1 MKNIKKLFLLI
12 LSAFFI
18 SSPCFW
24 AVVDLSNKGDIDKI
38 TDVSIVNA
46 DLNKQSLVENINLVW
61 ASTIS
66 IFKTVLNW
74 ILVIFVVYIWV
85 SMIISMWTNE
95 DRLSGAKR
103 QFYYSLTWLLFLNVP
118 EMLFNAT
125 SRWKLDESWK
135 FILDWAKWNLT
146 SDVAWFTSSGTTFL
160 WSENFAAFVW
170 WSIISFMEVI
180 IFGSALFVFI
190 LAWIRVIKSRWKEED
205 LTEWKFKFS
214 YWVAGL
220 VFVSIIEVYKNV
232 VFNVNI
238 DWWQKIYEQML
249 SIWAYFLAPLAF
261 FTITLGWYYYLISWG
276 DETKMNKWKNIILYT
291 LFWILVYLASWSIL
305 AELNF

>member
-1 MKNIKKLFLLI
+1 M
-12 LSAFFI
+12 
-18 SSPCFW
+18 
-24 AVVDLSNKGDIDKI
+24 
-38 TDVSIVNA
+38 
-46 DLNKQSLVENINLVW
+46 VENINLVW

-95 DRLSGAKR
+95 DRLSWAKR

-214 YWVAGL
+214 YGVAGL

-232 VFNVNI
+232 IFNINVS
-238 DWWQKIYEQML
+238 WGQKIYEQMM

-261 FTITLGWYYYLISWG
+261 FMITLGWYYYLISWG

>member
-95 DRLSGAKR
+95 DRLSWAKR

-135 FILDWAKWNLT
+135 FILDW
-146 SDVAWFTSSGTTFL
+146 
-160 WSENFAAFVW
+160 
-170 WSIISFMEVI
+170 
-180 IFGSALFVFI
+180 
-190 LAWIRVIKSRWKEED
+190 
-205 LTEWKFKFS
+205 
-214 YWVAGL
+214 
-220 VFVSIIEVYKNV
+220 
-232 VFNVNI
+232 
-238 DWWQKIYEQML
+238 
-249 SIWAYFLAPLAF
+249 
-261 FTITLGWYYYLISWG
+261 
-276 DETKMNKWKNIILYT
+276 
-291 LFWILVYLASWSIL
+291 
-305 AELNF
+305 